1 MKFFKISLFIIIAT
15 YSTWVF
21 AQNSITP
28 KIIEEI
34 SSLSIKLAELE
45 AKKTALD
52 FITSIASA
60 KLEKPLHASN
70 DLSELQKIENEIVLA
85 IKDQAAPSIFD
96 EKIVTLNQENQKLK
110 DEIKTKKTEY
120 FKLLDTIP
128 TLEKEFGFS
137 YGSTIF
143 RSPDGNSEAYILGTI
158 FVTIFM
164 ILFIAI
170 IKVISIRR
178 RWRAME
184 PERTIL
190 FRWLGF
196 GWLLPILICSCQ
208 LGKPIEIEFFNPNKI
223 MEVEKQTL
231 EDKLKKQSLSV
242 DNASFDF
249 EKKIESEPTIE
260 PLLRKCAEYLEGFKY
275 GVNLKVVY
283 ERVRTELAKS
293 MRALEILKEE
303 SIKLKRTNSF
313 KEQIFLSLF
322 VAAIFFAVVFICW
335 TKVHSAIN
343 SKVCPRCFEFGTLI
357 PVPGNNKLLQCT
369 SKLCKDNTFRL
380 PQRFQG
386 FSKLSFPM
394 IGCVSAGKTHWL
406 LNIYSL
412 NRKGSSSTKKKA
424 ALYKIEAIDNDEFD
438 IRERALAIQTSGGGS
453 VQPNIQTATP
463 PLIFALKDNK
473 NLPLGLPDL
482 LRSRG
487 LSLCFDYAGELRS
500 EIESYKKTQD
510 MVSRSNGIV
519 FFLDVMNVDKSQID
533 FTNLKNNKWVGDIN
547 VNLSDT
553 QFQTNVIVGK
563 TYADFII
570 ARNLSEPSPLDIPVA
585 ICLSKIDLLPF
596 QGPLKGSY
604 GEKLL
609 KELVN
614 CEHPTDRWSFSTILD
629 RSNIIR
635 NYLPLIFANKGMIE
649 IFDQKFGS
657 NYMFFPVANR
667 GLDPDLSF
675 GEPFGVMEPLLW
687 LQHMH
692 GYNVLDS

>member
-52 FITSIASA
+52 FIASIASA

-70 DLSELQKIENEIVLA
+70 DLSEVQKIENEIVLA
-85 IKDQAAPSIFD
+85 IKDQAVPSIFD
-96 EKIVTLNQENQKLK
+96 EKIVSLNQENQKLK

-208 LGKPIEIEFFNPNKI
+208 SGKPIEIEFFNPNKI

-231 EDKLKKQSLSV
+231 EDKLKKQGLSV
-242 DNASFDF
+242 DNASLDF

-283 ERVRTELAKS
+283 ERVRNELAKS

-303 SIKLKRTNSF
+303 SAKLDRTNSF
-313 KEQIFLSLF
+313 KEKIFLSLF
-322 VAAIFFAVVFICW
+322 IGAIFFAVVFICW
-335 TKVHSAIN
+335 TKVHSLIN
-343 SKVCPRCFEFGTLI
+343 SKVCPRCFEFGTI
-357 PVPGNNKLLQCT
+357 IHDPGNNKLLQCT
-369 SKLCKDNTFRL
+369 SALCKDNKFRL
-380 PQRFQG
+380 PKRFQG

-394 IGCVSAGKTHWL
+394 IGCGSAGKTHWL

-412 NRKGSSSTKKKA
+412 NRKGSASTKKKA
-424 ALYKIEAIDNDEFD
+424 ALYKIDAIDNDEFD
-438 IRERALAIQTSGGGS
+438 IRERDLAMQTGGGAS
-453 VQPNIQTATP
+453 VQPKIKTATP

-473 NLPLGLPDL
+473 NLPLGFPDA

-487 LSLCFDYAGELRS
+487 LSLCFDYAGELLRND
-500 EIESYKKTQD
+500 YKETVE
-510 MVSRSNGIV
+510 MIVRSNGIV
-519 FFLDVMNVDKSQID
+519 LFLDTINVDKTQID
-533 FTNLKNNKWVGDIN
+533 LTNWKNTKIKYILNTN
-547 VNLSDT
+547 NYDT
-553 QFQTNVIVGK
+553 QNQTDDIVNK
-563 TYADFII
+563 AYSNFIV
-570 ARNLSEPSPLDIPVA
+570 ARNLTEPSPLDIPVA

>member
-1 MKFFKISLFIIIAT
+1 MKFFKIILFLIIST

-21 AQNSITP
+21 AQNSVSP
-28 KIIEEI
+28 KFVEEI

-45 AKKTALD
+45 AKKTVLD
-52 FITSIASA
+52 FVATIAAA
-60 KLEKPLHASN
+60 KLEKPLNASN

-85 IKDQAAPSIFD
+85 IKDQVAPSIFD
-96 EKIVTLNQENQKLK
+96 EKIATLNQENQKLK

-137 YGSTIF
+137 YGSTNF
-143 RSPDGNSEAYILGTI
+143 RSPEGNSGAYFLGTI
-158 FVTIFM
+158 LVTIFM
-164 ILFIAI
+164 ILFIAK

-208 LGKPIEIEFFNPNKI
+208 SGKTIEIDFFNLNKI
-223 MEVEKQTL
+223 MEVEKKTL
-231 EDKLKKQSLSV
+231 EDKLKKQRLSV
-242 DNASFDF
+242 DNASLDF
-249 EKKIESEPTIE
+249 EKKIQSEPTIE
-260 PLLRKCAEYLEGFKY
+260 PLLLKCAEYLEGFKY
-275 GVNLKVVY
+275 GVNLKVVF
-283 ERVRTELAKS
+283 EKVRTELAKS
-293 MRALEILKEE
+293 MRSLEILKEE

-313 KEQIFLSLF
+313 KEKIFLSLF

-394 IGCVSAGKTHWL
+394 IGCLSSGKTHWL

-412 NRKGSSSTKKKA
+412 NRKGSVSTKKKA
-424 ALYKIEAIDNDEFD
+424 ALYKIDAIDNDEFD
-438 IRERALAIQTSGGGS
+438 NRERDLAIQTSGGGS

-487 LSLCFDYAGELRS
+487 LSLCFDYAGELRQ
-500 EIESYKKTQD
+500 ERYKDTQE

-533 FTNLKNNKWVGDIN
+533 FTNWKNNKWVENIK
-547 VNLSDT
+547 VNLNDT
-553 QFQTNVIVGK
+553 KFQTNVIVGK

-570 ARNLSEPSPLDIPVA
+570 ARNLTEPSPLDIPVA

-596 QGPLKGSY
+596 QGPLKGTY
-604 GEKLL
+604 GEKFL
-609 KELVN
+609 KELEE
-614 CEHPTDRWSFSTILD
+614 CEHPPNRWSFSTIFN

-692 GYNVLDS
+692 GFNVLDS